1 MARWGNCDY
10 RQLQKLRE
18 NLDRLQSADLEN
30 FCRDTS
36 KELAARLLSLVIP
49 ATPVGNYKTE
59 VKVTAK
65 RDSKHHK
72 KGDVYTKRVNRSG
85 KMGGTLRRG
94 WTARTEGE
102 AAGGQGHPTADQA
115 KAYAEVLPISKQ
127 GTTYVVEVINPV
139 HYASYVEFG
148 HHTPGGGWKEG
159 KHFLTISEQ
168 DLRALAPALIEKK
181 LEALLREVF
190 RV

>member
-1 MARWGNCDY
+1 MKWGRCEY
-10 RQLQKLRE
+10 RQLIKLRD
-18 NLDRLQSADLEN
+18 NLAKLQSADLDK

-49 ATPVGNYKTE
+49 ATPVGKYPK
-59 VKVTAK
+59 A
-65 RDSKHHK
+65 
-72 KGDVYTKRVNRSG
+72 SG
-85 KMGGTLRRG
+85 KKGGTLRRG
-94 WTARTEGE
+94 WTARTEQE
-102 AAGGQGHPTADQA
+102 AASRGGDSNAETYAQA
-115 KAYAEVLPISKQ
+115 LPIKKQ
-127 GTTYVVEVINPV
+127 GSNYLVEVINPV

-148 HHTPGGGWKEG
+148 HRTPGGKGWVAG
-159 KHFLTISEQ
+159 QYFLTLSEQ

>member
-1 MARWGNCDY
+1 MKWGRCEY
-10 RQLQKLRE
+10 RQLIKLRD
-18 NLDRLQSADLEN
+18 NLAKLQSADLDK

-49 ATPVGNYKTE
+49 ATPVGKYPKAT
-59 VKVTAK
+59 
-65 RDSKHHK
+65 
-72 KGDVYTKRVNRSG
+72 G

-94 WTARTEGE
+94 WTARTEQE
-102 AAGGQGHPTADQA
+102 AASRGGDSNAETYAQA
-115 KAYAEVLPISKQ
+115 LPIKKQ
-127 GTTYVVEVINPV
+127 GSNYLVEVINPV

-148 HHTPGGGWKEG
+148 HRTPGGKGWVAG
-159 KHFLTISEQ
+159 QYFLTLSEQ